1 MKLTRRKFL
10 VRGGLGLSA
19 AALSVCGC
27 TVKASKQ
34 AVNTMSNYPMPNY
47 RSTGVKLIENST
59 PKADSFYIPA
69 EWEPH
74 EFTIMAFPPAQNW
87 VDYGLNRARHEW
99 ATVANTINEFEP
111 VLMAIDP
118 DDFEVAKRLLSG
130 SIELVEIP
138 VNDGWSRDSGPIFL
152 VNGNGERRVAGFT
165 FNGWGAKFP
174 PYDDDALLKARLC
187 EYLDVEMYE
196 IDLVLE
202 GGGIVF
208 DGEGTV
214 MTTEQCLLHPNRNPG
229 MTKSDVEAYFSD
241 YLGASKTIWLDRGLE
256 PDPITDGHVDGICA
270 YAAPGVVLLHT
281 TDDRNDPNYEICK
294 DAKRRLQNTTDARGR
309 SLEVID
315 IPLGERVA
323 HIGFYIVNGG
333 VIVPL
338 AGDREQD
345 DEPLA
350 ILRDVFPD
358 REVVGVS
365 GQTLAEGGGSVHCI
379 TQQVPKV

>member
-1 MKLTRRKFL
+1 
-10 VRGGLGLSA
+10 
-19 AALSVCGC
+19 
-27 TVKASKQ
+27 
-34 AVNTMSNYPMPNY
+34 MPNY